1 MVVSQSIPASEKLL
15 DTSCASGNVAPISTP
30 SKHAQLCHSESN
42 SASNRQYKALPT
54 ASHSLGRWHI
64 HYLNAPPC
72 KAAVPP
78 PCSPPESENSSS
90 TFSIFGSASSLS
102 FNDTCSY
109 NGVLGEL
116 SPSSVGS
123 KDPKSGMVSPV
134 RLSFQDMQLSSK
146 LHTFGYNI
154 TAHTTPQKLISIG
167 QLSDDR
173 FLEFSLE
180 GRRAVKRPALIDG
193 YSDCNSAQMGSTR
206 QHYDREDY
214 ESRGRQQR
222 GSFVGEHHHPIIQVP
237 FASTKT
243 TSFST
248 KGDDP
253 YCTLRAKPV
262 GCSKEPTQV
271 TSASEAYN
279 VINFCGEKNIFY
291 SELLCSDGLKKVISS
306 ERCTD
311 YGNTLKKNGIDR
323 QKTDDVNV
331 HLKENSCMLNKNGGL
346 LEQTSIPT
354 GGLPKTSEKCGRHSW
369 TCVDSCTD
377 GYRNTNKYVKH
388 FLECGV
394 SPYDTEIDID
404 VAAFKHLPDL
414 MIPQKEVS
422 LSRALSLHQSPYSY
436 GRPPLVPTPKLN
448 NTPCSPGS
456 KEVLQRRSFT
466 GCSPNANGSPTQRS
480 KRRQIKDGAD
490 ASFLKTRDLSKTRSS
505 AHFNAD
511 ADEIADGLSIGPGQI
526 DCTHNSYVEH
536 LSASSFLPVIKKNAE
551 KRPPLILS
559 GAKHDGELTTES
571 PTTLSSMAHRDW
583 RSRSLGERAS
593 LKSTARNLEAAFA
606 GFKTA
611 SLHKSSS
618 CISKDVSK
626 QTAQVGDLMDT
637 ISVSS
642 NDGLKDQP
650 CQLVSSDGSLDR
662 KWHFNG
668 DMVPCNAVL
677 SRKPASSSTEMLT
690 IACTSKS
697 VVIKP
702 SAPIA
707 QKRRRPK
714 FELLCKPLLPVAQSI
729 YLLPSSKGALH
740 SEKPCS
746 SGYNL
751 QWLSSD
757 TPKVTSPVMLQ
768 ATVQCT
774 STDGLS
780 CFTMSIEGAEEML
793 MAKDCRPQTLSS
805 TAGPKWRY
813 TFYSGKVAGKGP
825 RAGGWRRWMKRGNK
839 AALDLIGIMQVSNVY
854 KSDDLL
860 AVPVRDWS
868 LSLEFALYDGK
879 AHTATHSQ
887 SLRICPK
894 DMSSHKTSI
903 LDTSAE
909 GMQSSSHCMIPSRLS
924 LSHQGNTATELTSLS
939 IARGANAT
947 NGSGTLR
954 VSTSPLKGHARHRPT
969 YSLDGCSDSDF
980 TESDSHVHDPSLL
993 SHMELA
999 AIVIRPSM
1007 KSQQSMLNVVDDVD
1021 DTGGWGLKF
1030 LNRGTD
1036 VDKGH
1041 RESHGVSLNVCT
1053 KDKSSTSMESAQWP
1067 YKEQKTL
1074 LDSSSRYASSYRAE
1088 STIMIDNLKTGDS
1101 DMEVDAGAVKGNA
1114 LNHEKTGL
1122 SDCITVI
1129 LPLGDH
1135 SLPIGGVKRPSSLI
1149 ERWETGG
1156 SCECGGWDLGCG
1168 IEVLSSEEAGATSQT
1183 NTSSVVSHDQPIS
1196 ILSKGSRKE
1205 LMFSLSLVKEG
1216 QYTLKFHEKLSQ
1228 LRAFATAVAVL
1239 HCRQTASISSTS
1251 TSTSTST
1258 PTSTSMMSSAL
1269 SSS

>member
-15 DTSCASGNVAPISTP
+15 DTSCASGNTAPISTP

-42 SASNRQYKALPT
+42 SAPNRQYKALPT
-54 ASHSLGRWHI
+54 ASHSLGRWDR

-72 KAAVPP
+72 KAPVPP
-78 PCSPPESENSSS
+78 PCSSPESENSSS

-123 KDPKSGMVSPV
+123 KDTESGMVSPV

-146 LHTFGYNI
+146 LHTFGYSI
-154 TAHTTPQKLISIG
+154 TAHTTPQKLVSNG
-167 QLSDDR
+167 RFSDDR

-180 GRRAVKRPALIDG
+180 GRRALKRPALING
-193 YSDCNSAQMGSTR
+193 YSDCNSAQMGSTH

-222 GSFVGEHHHPIIQVP
+222 GSFVGEHYHPIIQVP
-237 FASTKT
+237 LASPKT
-243 TSFST
+243 TSFSS

-271 TSASEAYN
+271 TYASEGHN
-279 VINFCGEKNIFY
+279 VINFCGKKNIFY
-291 SELLCSDGLKKVISS
+291 SEPLCSDGLKKVIFS
-306 ERCTD
+306 ECSTD

-323 QKTDDVNV
+323 QNV
-331 HLKENSCMLNKNGGL
+331 HLKENSCMLNQNGGL

-354 GGLPKTSEKCGRHSW
+354 GGLPKTSDKCGRHSW
-369 TCVDSCTD
+369 TFVDSCAD
-377 GYRNTNKYVKH
+377 GYRNTNMYVKH

-394 SPYDTEIDID
+394 SPYDTEIGID
-404 VAAFKHLPDL
+404 VAALKHLPDL
-414 MIPQKEVS
+414 MTPNKEVS

-448 NTPCSPGS
+448 NTPCSPGR

-466 GCSPNANGSPTQRS
+466 GFSPNANGSPTRRS
-480 KRRQIKDGAD
+480 KRRQIKDGAN
-490 ASFLKTRDLSKTRSS
+490 ASLLKTRDLCKTTSS

-511 ADEIADGLSIGPGQI
+511 TDEIADALSTRPGQI

-536 LSASSFLPVIKKNAE
+536 LLASSFLPVMKKNAE
-551 KRPPLILS
+551 ERPALIPS
-559 GAKHDGELTTES
+559 GAKHECELTTES
-571 PTTLSSMAHRDW
+571 PATLSSMAHRDW

-606 GFKTA
+606 GFKSA

-618 CISKDVSK
+618 CISKDVPK
-626 QTAQVGDLMDT
+626 QTAQGDLMSMDT
-637 ISVSS
+637 TSVSF

-677 SRKPASSSTEMLT
+677 SRKTASSSTEMLT
-690 IACTSKS
+690 YACTSKS

-707 QKRRRPK
+707 HKRRRPK

-729 YLLPSSKGALH
+729 YLLPSSKGALN

-746 SGYNL
+746 SGYSL

-757 TPKVTSPVMLQ
+757 TPKVTSPAMLQ

-774 STDGLS
+774 STDLS
-780 CFTMSIEGAEEML
+780 CFTMSMEGSEEML
-793 MAKDCRPQTLSS
+793 MAKDCRPQTFSS
-805 TAGPKWRY
+805 TAGPKWQY
-813 TFYSGKVAGKGP
+813 TFFSGKVAGKGP
-825 RAGGWRRWMKRGNK
+825 RAGGWRRWVKKENK
-839 AALDLIGIMQVSNVY
+839 AALDLIGIMQVSTVY

-868 LSLEFALYDGK
+868 PSLEFALYDGK

-903 LDTSAE
+903 LDISAK

-924 LSHQGNTATELTSLS
+924 LSHQGNTATKLTSLS

-947 NGSGTLR
+947 YGSGTLR
-954 VSTSPLKGHARHRPT
+954 VSTSLLKGHARHRPT

-1007 KSQQSMLNVVDDVD
+1007 KSHQSMLNVVDDVD

-1030 LNRGTD
+1030 LNCGTD

-1041 RESHGVSLNVCT
+1041 KESHGVSRNVFT
-1053 KDKSSTSMESAQWP
+1053 KDKSSTSMESAKWP

-1088 STIMIDNLKTGDS
+1088 STITIDNLKTGDS
-1101 DMEVDAGAVKGNA
+1101 DMEVDAGVVKGNA
-1114 LNHEKTGL
+1114 LYHKKTGL
-1122 SDCITVI
+1122 SDCVTLI

-1135 SLPIGGVKRPSSLI
+1135 SLPISGVKRPSSLI

-1168 IEVLSSEEAGATSQT
+1168 IEILSSEEAGATSQT
-1183 NTSSVVSHDQPIS
+1183 KTSSVLSHDQPLS

-1228 LRAFATAVAVL
+1228 LRAFATAVAIL
-1239 HCRQTASISSTS
+1239 HGRQTASISSTATSTS